1 MTCAPRKNPR
11 TYHCMKHIALSL
23 LAVITLASCAEFDA
37 KLKAKTG
44 LDTAAILTLGL
55 SAKIKAEQLKS
66 EYDTLKTIEVTAQ
79 K

>member
-1 MTCAPRKNPR
+1 
-11 TYHCMKHIALSL
+11 MKILAFSL
-23 LAVITLASCAEFDA
+23 LAVLGLTSCAEFDA

-44 LDTAAILTLGL
+44 LDTAALLTLGL

-66 EYDTLKTIEVTAQ
+66 EYETLKAVEVTAQ

>member
-11 TYHCMKHIALSL
+11 TYPRMKNITLPL
-23 LAVITLASCAEFDA
+23 LAVLSLASCAEFDA

-55 SAKIKAEQLKS
+55 SAKLKAEQLQS
-66 EYDTLKTIEVTAQ
+66 EYQTLKAVEVTAQ

>member
-1 MTCAPRKNPR
+1 
-11 TYHCMKHIALSL
+11 MKTVALPL
-23 LAVITLASCAEFDA
+23 LAAITLASCAEFDA

-55 SAKIKAEQLKS
+55 SAKIKAEQIKS
-66 EYDTLKTIEVTAQ
+66 EYEVLKEIEVTAQ

>member
-1 MTCAPRKNPR
+1 
-11 TYHCMKHIALSL
+11 MKHTLLSL
-23 LAVITLASCAEFDA
+23 LAALTLTSCAEFDA

-55 SAKIKAEQLKS
+55 SAKLKAEQLKS
-66 EYDTLKTIEVTAQ
+66 EYETLKAVEVTAQ

>member
-1 MTCAPRKNPR
+1 MTCAPRKKPR
-11 TYHCMKHIALSL
+11 TYPRMKNITLSL
-23 LAVITLASCAEFDA
+23 LAVLTLASCAEFDA

-55 SAKIKAEQLKS
+55 SAKLKAEQLQS
-66 EYDTLKTIEVTAQ
+66 EYQTLKAVEVTAQ

>member
-1 MTCAPRKNPR
+1 MTCAPRKTPR
-11 TYHCMKHIALSL
+11 TYRCMKHIALSL

-55 SAKIKAEQLKS
+55 SAKIKGEQLKS
-66 EYDTLKTIEVTAQ
+66 EYEMLKAVEVTAQ

>member
-1 MTCAPRKNPR
+1 
-11 TYHCMKHIALSL
+11 MKTTPLILAL
-23 LAVITLASCAEFDA
+23 LAVIGLSSCAEFDA

-55 SAKIKAEQLKS
+55 SAKLKAEQLQS
-66 EYDTLKTIEVTAQ
+66 EYETLKAVEVTAQ